1 MPAVY
6 ERLYNVSR
14 DRVEAE
20 LRGCIVTH
28 IDSDSATLCLASGQT
43 VEFEPYGDDDS
54 SFWATTMPD
63 IVSRFP
69 VTFITEAV
77 VTEGRVWEIYAG
89 RSRLCRILVQ
99 GWNHGGVAESVNL
112 VIMTPES

>member
-1 MPAVY
+1 MSAVY

-14 DRVEAE
+14 EQVEAE

-43 VEFEPYGDDDS
+43 VEFEPYRDEYS
-54 SFWATTMPD
+54 SFWAAITPD
-63 IVSRFP
+63 TVSRFP
-69 VTFITEAV
+69 ITFIMETV

-89 RSRLCRILVQ
+89 RCRLCRVLVHGQ
-99 GWNHGGVAESVNL
+99 NHGGVAESINL